1 MKRVSGSTITNYM
14 KNKSQPYTENQSR
27 ALTVQQQ
34 TSILQLI
41 LAMFNAS
48 PGAVN
53 LRVLGSQLMNDQS
66 LVNLA
71 QSLSLVENVLFFGK
85 DYADLSP
92 VEFAATF
99 VDDLFGD
106 RITIRNKTLI
116 FDFIANQ
123 LATGVTQG
131 DLISD
136 LTGALTSIFPSDPN
150 WGDAALHYN
159 THYAEKIV
167 DHLLADTFT
176 LTDKTIVVDH
186 ILTQM
191 GSGKN
196 FGAMVVWAINT
207 LVGVDHNNPVW
218 GKAAVLFNNR
228 IEVSKYY
235 SVDKASSAI
244 DFAALQ
250 QILSRVTVDVGTVAT
265 AKTAIDNLLNVSR
278 GLSDNN
284 YKDFQLNKVLQS
296 KKRNFSSMQQRISIV
311 TELIS

>member
-1 MKRVSGSTITNYM
+1 MR
-14 KNKSQPYTENQSR
+14 NKPQPYTENQSR

-53 LRVLGSQLMNDQS
+53 LRILGSQLMNDQS

-71 QSLSLVENVLFFGK
+71 QSLVENVLFFGK
-85 DYADLSP
+85 DYAALSS
-92 VEFAATF
+92 VEFAASF

-123 LATGVTQG
+123 LATGNTQAE
-131 DLISD
+131 LISD
-136 LTGALTSIFPSDPN
+136 LTGALTSILPSDPN
-150 WGDAALHYN
+150 WGSAALHYN
-159 THYAEKIV
+159 THHAAKIV

-176 LTDKTIVVDH
+176 PTDKAMVVKH

-191 GSGKN
+191 ATGKN
-196 FGAMVVWAINT
+196 FGTMIVWAINT
-207 LVGVDHNNPVW
+207 LVGVDHSNPVW

-244 DFAALQ
+244 DLAALQ
-250 QILSRVTVDVGTVAT
+250 QVLSGVTVDAGTVTT

-278 GLSDNN
+278 GLSDNDC
-284 YKDFQLNKVLQS
+284 KDFQLNKVFQS
-296 KKRNFSSMQQRISIV
+296 KKRNFLSMHRRISMV
-311 TELIS
+311 TKLII